1 MLYPARRI
9 TMTKPSPLGSYVRR
23 FLLEYLISD
32 RGLSRNTQKG
42 YRDVFRLLLRFLE
55 SHYQADVTQITV
67 EQITPEVVRAFLKH
81 LEKDHGNAA
90 ATRNHRLAVIHSFL
104 RFAAGHAPELLD
116 LATQVRA
123 IPLRRVPSQPMPY
136 LEKAEMDALLAVPN
150 RDHAQGRRDYAILLF
165 LYNTGARA
173 QEAADVRIG
182 DLIPGSSVCVRIHG
196 KGNRTRICP
205 LWPHTATI
213 LQALLA
219 ERHDFAS
226 QAPLFVNVR
235 GAPMTRFGIHTLVE
249 RVVLRATTTLPSLAT
264 KRISPHAIRRTAAV
278 HLLRSGVDIN
288 TIRAWLGHVSVETTN
303 RYAEVDLE
311 MKAKAIAMC
320 AVTPNEEGTCQGPRW
335 RKDPDLMAFLDSL

>member
-1 MLYPARRI
+1 
-9 TMTKPSPLGSYVRR
+9 MTKPSPLGSYVRR

-205 LWPHTATI
+205 LWPHTAAI

-219 ERHDFAS
+219 ERHDFAP

>member
-1 MLYPARRI
+1 
-9 TMTKPSPLGSYVRR
+9 MTRHSPLGSYVRR

-42 YRDVFRLLLRFLE
+42 YRDVIRLLLRFLE
-55 SHYQADVTQITV
+55 SHYHTDATQLTV
-67 EQITPEVVRAFLKH
+67 EHITPEAVRAFLKH

-104 RFAAGHAPELLD
+104 RFAAGQAPELLD
-116 LATQVRA
+116 LATQVQG

-136 LEKAEMDALLAVPN
+136 LEKAEMDALLAVPD

-173 QEAADVRIG
+173 QEAADVTIG

-196 KGNRTRICP
+196 KGSKTRICP
-205 LWPHTATI
+205 LWPHTTNV
-213 LQALLA
+213 LRELLA
-219 ERHDFAS
+219 ERNDSAS
-226 QAPLFVNVR
+226 QAPLFINVR

-249 RVVLRATTTLPSLAT
+249 RIVLRATRTVTSLGT

-278 HLLRSGVDIN
+278 HLLRSGVDVN

-320 AVTPNEEGTCQGPRW
+320 AVTPEKGRTDQGPLW

>member
-1 MLYPARRI
+1 
-9 TMTKPSPLGSYVRR
+9 MTKPSPLGSYVRR

-42 YRDVFRLLLRFLE
+42 YRDVIRLLLRFLE
-55 SHYQADVTQITV
+55 SHYQADVTQITI

-81 LEKDHGNAA
+81 LEKDHGNAV

-123 IPLRRVPSQPMPY
+123 IPLRRVPSQPMSY
-136 LEKAEMDALLAVPN
+136 LEKSEMDALLAVAN

-173 QEAADVRIG
+173 QEAADVTIG

-196 KGNRTRICP
+196 KGSRTRICP

-213 LQALLA
+213 LQELLA
-219 ERHDFAS
+219 ERHDSAP

-264 KRISPHAIRRTAAV
+264 KKISPHAIRRTAAV

-320 AVTPNEEGTCQGPRW
+320 AVTPNEERTGQGPRW

>member
-1 MLYPARRI
+1 
-9 TMTKPSPLGSYVRR
+9 MTKPSPLGSYVRR